1 MKFIKYI
8 FSAVILFAA
17 VCAISSCRVASHN
30 GKLDGQ
36 WQIMSIE
43 ETATGLSAAPETRS
57 YLCFYL
63 HILQAYGPTYRLTA
77 NMTYDK
83 EEEVLTADFPYISQG
98 DVDKN
103 LKPYGICSNPVTIEV
118 VKADSKELVL
128 RTPETVITCRR
139 F

>member
-1 MKFIKYI
+1 MKLLKYI
-8 FSAVILFAA
+8 LSLVVAIAA
-17 VCAISSCRVASHN
+17 ICAISSCRVASHN

-43 ETATGLSAAPETRS
+43 DTATGISSEPETRS

-83 EEEVLTADFPYISQG
+83 ETETGTADFPYIPAA
-98 DVDKN
+98 DVEKN
-103 LKPYGICSNPVTIEV
+103 LKPYGICTNPVAFEV
-118 VKADSKELVL
+118 LKVDGKELVL
-128 RTPETVITCRR
+128 RTPETIITCRR